1 MDRRYLLT
9 AFSYALLGLML
20 GLYMAASHDHGQ
32 LVTHAH
38 IMMIGFL
45 VSFSYA
51 LCYRLWL
58 EASSG
63 GHKRGLV
70 MAQFW
75 LHQLGTLG
83 VAIGLFLLY
92 GEFVALEVVDPFLAV
107 ASFSVFGGVVL
118 MMLQLLKTKSAKEE
132 AKG

>member
-9 AFSYALLGLML
+9 AFSYALLGLAL

-45 VSFSYA
+45 ISFSYA

-58 EASSG
+58 EADSGVYSG
-63 GHKRGLV
+63 GLV
-70 MAQFW
+70 TAQFW
-75 LHQLGTLG
+75 LHQLGTIG

-92 GEFVALEVVDPFLAV
+92 GEFVALEVVDPFLAIS
-107 ASFSVFGGVVL
+107 SFSVFGGVLL
-118 MMLQLLKTKSAKEE
+118 MMVQLLKAKQ
-132 AKG
+132 AG

>member
-9 AFSYALLGLML
+9 AFSYALLGLAL

-45 VSFSYA
+45 ISFSYA

-58 EASSG
+58 AASTGAHSG
-63 GHKRGLV
+63 KLV
-70 MAQFW
+70 TAQFW
-75 LHQLGTLG
+75 LHQLGT
-83 VAIGLFLLY
+83 IDRKS
-92 GEFVALEVVDPFLAV
+92 VV
-107 ASFSVFGGVVL
+107 
-118 MMLQLLKTKSAKEE
+118 
-132 AKG
+132 

>member
-1 MDRRYLLT
+1 MDKRYLLT

-45 VSFSYA
+45 ISFSYA

-58 EASSG
+58 EESSG
-63 GHKRGLV
+63 CHKGGLV
-70 MAQFW
+70 TAQFW

-92 GEFVALEVVDPFLAV
+92 GEFVALEVVDPFLAI

-118 MMLQLLKTKSAKEE
+118 MMVQLLKAKQ
-132 AKG
+132 AG